1 MFGTFRW
8 IADVINAVRVLCEE
22 YDRMEALGSSASGG
36 LNSKTSYN
44 IMALH
49 PGDKIHQCIYARCG
63 GQVVVVRHI
72 AKYIPGDLVASQ
84 PLRANF
90 RFAS

>member
-49 PGDKIHQCIYARCG
+49 PEIEYISVYARCG
-63 GQVVVVRHI
+63 GQVVVVRYI